1 LVAAIRSFTHRICL
15 LLTLLEPLM
24 HLVDINL
31 ETISKHILEKQGLWY
46 RIFIQSGPKKH
57 AHFEQVFQGAIAALN
72 IEFLAYFTNVALV
85 HLLKSNIANQFLY
98 NLDW

>member
-1 LVAAIRSFTHRICL
+1 
-15 LLTLLEPLM
+15 M

-31 ETISKHILEKQGLWY
+31 ETISKHVLEKQGLWY
-46 RIFIQSGPKKH
+46 GILIQSGPKKH
-57 AHFEQVFQGAIAALN
+57 AHFEQVFYGAIAALY
-72 IEFLAYFTNVALV
+72 IKFLAYFTNVALA